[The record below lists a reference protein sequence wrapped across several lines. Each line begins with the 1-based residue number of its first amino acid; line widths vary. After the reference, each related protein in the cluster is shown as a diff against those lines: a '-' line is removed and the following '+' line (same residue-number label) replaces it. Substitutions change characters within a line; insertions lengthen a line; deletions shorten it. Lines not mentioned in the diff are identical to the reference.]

1 MARFSERH
9 GYTSLKDTLQIESM
23 DSRLRV
29 SIWNLVFIHLKPT
42 LEYPARLDNQ
52 NKSYQHFFYMLWLRY
67 LHQKINNIP
76 SHTEQLVELIEDYID
91 SKEWHDVYDFIEFFV
106 EEGFLHYSE
115 SKEDFTK
122 SINNVLIRFNSAY
135 RLVNGQIT
143 PITDEQEIIEIEEV
157 NQIDNK
163 GVREHIS
170 TALSMLSDKDSP
182 DYRNSI
188 KESISAVESFVKVTC
203 QDNKGTLGALLKNF
217 QGHPALN
224 TAFKNL
230 YGWTNDEKGIRHS
243 LLDEGSPVGF
253 DEAKFMLVACSSFIN
268 YAKSKL
274 ATNKV
279 E

>member
-1 MARFSERH
+1 
-9 GYTSLKDTLQIESM
+9 
-23 DSRLRV
+23 
-29 SIWNLVFIHLKPT
+29 
-42 LEYPARLDNQ
+42 
-52 NKSYQHFFYMLWLRY
+52 
-67 LHQKINNIP
+67 
-76 SHTEQLVELIEDYID
+76 
-91 SKEWHDVYDFIEFFV
+91 
-106 EEGFLHYSE
+106 
-115 SKEDFTK
+115 
-122 SINNVLIRFNSAY
+122 
-135 RLVNGQIT
+135 
-143 PITDEQEIIEIEEV
+143 
-157 NQIDNK
+157 
-163 GVREHIS
+163 VREHIS